1 MDLNFI
7 KTALILC
14 DLIFG
19 QIKEGNQIFGL
30 SFIKIFKRIL
40 TIIYLK
46 CLLTTKKSQV
56 IDFLIILLL
65 KPCFSWIVKLFLIAS
80 ANH

>member
-46 CLLTTKKSQV
+46 CLLTTKKSLV
-56 IDFLIILLL
+56 IDFFIILLL
-65 KPCFSWIVKLFLIAS
+65 KPCLS
-80 ANH
+80 